1 MEPVRRNI
9 SLPEGTISY
18 LEWEAE
24 LRAPVL
30 IWSHAN
36 GFNASTYKSLL
47 QPLAGSFRIIAWDMR
62 GHGLTDLPLDKSL
75 LTGWRVFRDDLLRFI
90 DALDVK
96 PKVIAGHSFG
106 ATASLLAAAVRP
118 HVTDSLVLAEPVM
131 PPDGLA
137 LKARIARLLGR
148 ADKVIPLVAMTLRRR
163 SQFRSREDA
172 VKGFTGRGA
181 FKTWPTETLA
191 DYVETGLVPDGDGF
205 RLSCTPEWEAA
216 AFGVYPF
223 RLAHLGSA
231 VRVPV
236 TILAGTVNSTTNES
250 VLNKFIKRHRNT
262 RVVRVEGASHFLPME
277 NPETVRAEI
286 FRAAGPAPPSP

>member
-1 MEPVRRNI
+1 MEPVRRN
-9 SLPEGTISY
+9 LPLADGTISW

-24 LRAPVL
+24 ERAPLL

-47 QPLAGSFRIIAWDMR
+47 QPLAGKFRIVAWDMR
-62 GHGLTDLPLDKSL
+62 GHGLTNLPLDKSL

-106 ATASLLAAAVRP
+106 ATTGLLAAAVRP
-118 HVTDSLVLAEPVM
+118 YVTDSLVLAEPVM
-131 PPDGLA
+131 PPGGLA
-137 LKARIARLLGR
+137 FKARIARLLGR
-148 ADKVIPLVAMTLRRR
+148 AEKVIPLVAMTLRRR

-181 FKTWPTETLA
+181 FKTWPTETIA

-205 RLSCTPEWEAA
+205 RLSCPPDWEAA

-223 RLAHLGSA
+223 RLAHLGNA

-236 TILAGTVNSTTNES
+236 TILRGTVNSTTNDS
-250 VLNKFIKRHRNT
+250 VLNGFVRRHRNT
-262 RVVRVEGASHFLPME
+262 RVVQVGGASHFLPME
-277 NPETVRAEI
+277 HSEEVRTELL
-286 FRAAGPAPPSP
+286 RAAEM